1 MADEPKTSPERLQQ
15 LLQQADNAAAGD
27 TPSGYL
33 PGVENMAPQT
43 GLDTAKRSY
52 WDSIRTPGY
61 GTNVGGDLTKILAQG
76 VSGAFGGAMGG
87 PMGALA
93 GAALNLGQIAVDPDS
108 LRPAVGYG
116 NAAEAALGPIFGK
129 LTKVPF
135 VKKALDKA
143 PALTQ
148 SLFNAA
154 NTGTQTA
161 ADVKD
166 RGGNVGTG
174 AIVGAILG
182 GGMGAAGGLASG
194 IGRNLPSAKALE
206 INRALESF
214 GQLPPNANELNRK
227 AANFLED
234 VTRAGIQREK
244 AIAEG
249 QLVEES
255 SAVRTAMQKAADK
268 KAPIALGQQTIA
280 LQKGADVAKAQ
291 AKAKFLATDDVNDA
305 VDYLRLEYP
314 TNRKTAISK
323 LEAAKTALDELET
336 VSDSVKHF
344 KWYKNRVKTA
354 QDNFSAAQNE
364 LSSVEETAAVARDLT
379 RKTEVAGRKLAG
391 ENVATEIGAS
401 SPESIAARRAD
412 LVADKHIQQ
421 LNSLQGQAIT
431 ADTQAK
437 AAEARQGLYVARMEK
452 LLSGHSMSSSDIT
465 PNGWRFI
472 ANAGEPGKLTLQST
486 LNKAVTD
493 PELAEG
499 MRDVLLRRDPDMLK
513 SVRSEF
519 LAKLFEP
526 NRTALGGKNFPKA
539 FDGKDLLATINDKS
553 KVNRDAVN
561 ALFNDNEAYDTI
573 KTLAQAAADAD
584 RLARPRWF
592 QSPAHLALTGAGTL
606 MFAGAGQLTND
617 PMKAA
622 ALIALAGG
630 GYAVVNIPRFM
641 ERYAQSGS
649 VFGKALSAYIKSS
662 DPTKLPREVTNT
674 LQGIITPFT
683 MPGTGD
689 RPGQLAEKPGDSTQG
704 GLSGG
709 LRY

>member
-33 PGVENMAPQT
+33 PGVENMASQT

-76 VSGAFGGAMGG
+76 VSGAFGGSMGG

-108 LRPAVGYG
+108 IRPAVGYG

-135 VKKALDKA
+135 VKKALDRA

-148 SLFNAA
+148 SLINAA

-161 ADVKD
+161 ADVQD

-194 IGRNLPSAKALE
+194 IGRNLPSAKASE
-206 INRALESF
+206 INKALGAF
-214 GQLPPNANELNRK
+214 GQPPLNAVQLNRS
-227 AANFLED
+227 ATNFLED
-234 VTRAGIQREK
+234 VARSGIEREK
-244 AIAEG
+244 AKAAGE
-249 QLVEES
+249 LFEES
-255 SAVRTAMQKAADK
+255 SALRDTMQKAANK
-268 KAPIALGQQTIA
+268 KSPIALGQQTIA
-280 LQKGADVAKAQ
+280 LQKGAEVTKAQ

-314 TNRKTAISK
+314 DNRKTALGK
-323 LEAAKTALDELET
+323 VEAAQLALDELNQ

-344 KWYKNRVKTA
+344 KWYKNRMKTA

-379 RKTEVAGRKLAG
+379 RRTEVAGRKLAG

-401 SPESIAARRAD
+401 SPEAVAARRAD
-412 LVADKHIQQ
+412 LVADKHIQE
-421 LNSLQGQAIT
+421 LKSLQGQAIT
-431 ADTQAK
+431 ADTEAK
-437 AAEARQGLYVARMEK
+437 AAQARQGLYTARMEK
-452 LLSGHSMSSSDIT
+452 LLTGQGINSANISR
-465 PNGWRFI
+465 NGWRFI
-472 ANAGEPGKLTLQST
+472 ANVGDPGKMTLQST

-499 MRDVLLRRDPDMLK
+499 MREILLAKDPDMLK

-526 NRTALGGKNFPKA
+526 ARTAKGGKNFPKT
-539 FDGKDLLATINDKS
+539 FNGEQLLATVNDRS
-553 KVNRDAVN
+553 KINRDAVN
-561 ALFNDNEAYDTI
+561 SLFNDDEAYDTI